1 MSYGWIAKPADEK
14 KADESISYMADS
26 AAVLRGPMVSQI
38 VSQLIQGTD
47 WGELD
52 YLFVDM

>member
-1 MSYGWIAKPADEK
+1 MS
-14 KADESISYMADS
+14 DS
-26 AAVLRGPMVSQI
+26 AAILRGPMVSQI

>member
-1 MSYGWIAKPADEK
+1 MCRITIFHSCKTC
-14 KADESISYMADS
+14 SYMSDS
-26 AAVLRGPMVSQI
+26 AAILRGPMVSQI